1 MINWKHFDLNAAENY
16 NSIIVTALLD
26 GTFLCSDS
34 FWTLVHKDDIDDFYD
49 TLVEVLKGGTRDYT
63 VLKTKMF
70 VPVPG
75 WNQYCK
81 NLHAEARSSFLI

>member
-49 TLVEVLKGGTRDYT
+49 TLMIFTIIEIGKRIKALRRKS
-63 VLKTKMF
+63 KFFK
-70 VPVPG
+70 
-75 WNQYCK
+75 NQFFFK
-81 NLHAEARSSFLI
+81 LF